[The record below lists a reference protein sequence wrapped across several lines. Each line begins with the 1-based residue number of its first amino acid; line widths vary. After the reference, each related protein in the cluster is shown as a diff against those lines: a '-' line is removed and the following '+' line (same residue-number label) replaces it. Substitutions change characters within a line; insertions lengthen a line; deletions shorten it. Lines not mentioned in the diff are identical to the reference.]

1 MSASLLLYLR
11 EKEYAGQEVDEPIY
25 DLPKIG
31 KVELL
36 TIDRDPVCEV
46 VGFFGKVIYLYIT

>member
-1 MSASLLLYLR
+1 MVGYEQALVGKKRLIFQFVDGQKRVMSASLLLYLR

-31 KVELL
+31 K
-36 TIDRDPVCEV
+36 I
-46 VGFFGKVIYLYIT
+46 